1 MMTIEEAREFTNRWL
16 PAWTGNR
23 PEELL
28 AFYADDAFF
37 LDPGRPAGIKGKEQL
52 TTYFYRVLAHNPAWV
67 WTQLEPMPLVE
78 GGFANRLHA
87 RIPIGEKVVVECTAL
102 CFLQFNEEGKIT
114 RNEIYFDRTDLV
126 REINKFRQS
135 IAH

>member
-1 MMTIEEAREFTNRWL
+1 MMTKEEAREFTSRWL

-23 PEELL
+23 PAELL

-37 LDPGRPAGIKGKEQL
+37 LDPGRPLGIKGMEQL
-52 TTYFYRVLAHNPAWV
+52 TAYFNRVLAHNPAWV
-67 WTQLEPMPLVE
+67 WTQLEPMPLAE

-102 CFLQFNEEGKIT
+102 CFMQFDETGKIK

-126 REINKFRQS
+126 REINRFRQS

>member
-1 MMTIEEAREFTNRWL
+1 MMTTEQAREFTDRWL
-16 PAWTGNR
+16 PKWTGNK

-37 LDPGRPAGIKGKEQL
+37 LDPGRPLGIRGKEQL
-52 TTYFYRVLAHNPAWV
+52 RIYFTKVLAHNPAWV
-67 WTQLEPMPLVE
+67 WTQIEPIPLE
-78 GGFANRLHA
+78 GGFMNKLAA
-87 RIPIGEKVVVECTAL
+87 RIPVGDKVVVECVGL
-102 CFLQFNEEGKIT
+102 CFLQFDDQGKIK
-114 RNEIYFDRTDLV
+114 RNEIYFDRTELI